1 MTFKQLLKTKTWVS
15 ISSRFLKIYPEASKN
30 IEGYKTVFEKLK
42 VMESERMD
50 MSIVITKEK
59 DDDEEYIEV
68 SGLHNNPKNEEEKY
82 SQGIELISWRKWLG
96 MDISDKSLQN
106 FSEEEIVIHCLYEM
120 TFAGFKEEEIQK
132 VLAR

>member
-1 MTFKQLLKTKTWVS
+1 MTFKQLLKTKTWGS
-15 ISSRFLKIYPEASKN
+15 ISSMLLKIYPEASKN
-30 IEGYKTVFEKLK
+30 IEGYKKVFEKLML
-42 VMESERMD
+42 MESERVD

-82 SQGIELISWRKWLG
+82 SQGIELVSWSKWLG
-96 MDISDKSLQN
+96 MDISNESLQN
-106 FSEEEIVIHCLYEM
+106 FSEQEVILHCLYEM
-120 TFAGFKEEEIQK
+120 TFAGFREEEIQK